1 MNYPI
6 HAYDQHGSLKAPVWL
21 YLLLAFF
28 ARTWLLLA
36 IAAASRTTGSD
47 ILALFYPDTH
57 HFYLGLAS
65 GLPVV
70 VLMVCGRFKSDERPA
85 LATLWRYGRWLLLA
99 NWLVDLALQLSG
111 VLHLRG
117 EIGLYQSLPLLASFW
132 FGWYLLKSRRIGDYF
147 DGAHVLS
154 HGVTRG

>member
-21 YLLLAFF
+21 YLLLAFLG
-28 ARTWLLLA
+28 RTWLLLA
-36 IAAASRTTGSD
+36 IAAASRTTGAD
-47 ILALFYPDTH
+47 ILTLFYPDNH
-57 HFYLGLAS
+57 HFYLGLAA

-70 VLMVCGRFKSDERPA
+70 ILLVCGRLKSDHRPMLSA
-85 LATLWRYGRWLLLA
+85 LWRHGRWLLLA
-99 NWLVDLALQLSG
+99 TWLMDLSLQLSG
-111 VLHLRG
+111 ILHARG
-117 EIGLYQSLPLLASFW
+117 LIGLYQSLPLLASFW
-132 FGWYLLKSRRIGDYF
+132 FGWYLLKSRRISDYF